1 MAYAGDKVLASDVS
15 ALAGVPWASFTPT
28 WTNLTVGSGVGTYS
42 YIRVGR
48 LIVASYDFVLG
59 GTSAVGTGPYV
70 TLPVA
75 AAANQLLGCVS
86 EYRDTSAPAVYA
98 GVVLLSGTV
107 LLPCR
112 LVEARTSLSA
122 TAPFT
127 WASGDSLRWI
137 VTYQAAS

>member
-1 MAYAGDKVLASDVS
+1 MAYAGEKVLASQIS
-15 ALAGVPWASFTPT
+15 ALAGVPWTSFAPT

-42 YIRVGR
+42 YIKVGR

-59 GTSAVGTGPYV
+59 GTSSVGTGPYV
-70 TLPVA
+70 TLPEA
-75 AAANQLLGCVS
+75 AAANQLIAAVA
-86 EYRDTSAPAVYA
+86 EYRDTSAPAVNA

-137 VTYQAAS
+137 VSYQSAS

>member
-1 MAYAGDKVLASDVS
+1 MAYAGEKVLASQIS
-15 ALAGVPWASFTPT
+15 ALASVPWTSFTPT
-28 WTNLTVGSGVGTYS
+28 WTNLTVGTGVGTYS
-42 YIRVGR
+42 YLRVGR
-48 LIVASYDFVLG
+48 LIVASYEFVLG

-75 AAANQLLGCVS
+75 AAANQLISCVS
-86 EYRDTSAPAVYA
+86 EYRDLSAPAVYA

-112 LVEARTSLSA
+112 LTEARTSLSA

-137 VTYQAAS
+137 VEYQAAT